1 MNDVIDFLKDYI
13 WKNGFEKLSE
23 DPFAV
28 YKAIVKPGKGKQE
41 IEPKRARLVLVT
53 LMSKTHEM
61 ARKGSS
67 ADEIVSHIQSEHCL
81 NKKAAKD
88 IASVYLELFNDENKK
103 SWIVHAI
110 YTGAPF
116 DYKTKSVGDVR
127 KVKLLKC
134 NGGVI
139 IDGIP
144 FAFEKSQHSVSL
156 NVDLFD
162 EEVFPKKNV
171 AERIAETISTEVKA
185 QLLDIQDLFAKSK
198 NIFLSDNDIKLAK
211 KYISECDKRINEVLV
226 KAQNTQ
232 ELL

>member
-1 MNDVIDFLKDYI
+1 MYYHSFYISKCNFRIIYYYSISNFPNGKCLFFKTDYNHVSID
-13 WKNGFEKLSE
+13 KLT
-23 DPFAV
+23 DGIL
-28 YKAIVKPGKGKQE
+28 Y
-41 IEPKRARLVLVT
+41 
-53 LMSKTHEM
+53 
-61 ARKGSS
+61 
-67 ADEIVSHIQSEHCL
+67 
-81 NKKAAKD
+81 
-88 IASVYLELFNDENKK
+88 YDENKK